1 MREEA
6 IQQLKL
12 YLEFLQEMG
21 VEFLP
26 RSHKIKSVHCP
37 STSEGPSQAS
47 QISTLEQVREEM
59 GDCKRCPLWKSRH
72 HLVFG
77 EGNPHSRLMFVGEA
91 PGREEDL
98 QGRPFVGQAGKL
110 LDQFLQA
117 AGMSRNDVY
126 IANILK
132 CRPPGNRTPAP
143 EEVKQCLPF
152 LMKQIQAISPS
163 IICCLGAV
171 AAQTL
176 LGQKTP
182 ITRLKGQFMP
192 WKWSIELFP
201 TFHPAYLLRN
211 PGQKKGAMQDFLK
224 LKERLEDSA

>member
-1 MREEA
+1 MR
-6 IQQLKL
+6 L
-12 YLEFLQEMG
+12 YLEFLRDMG

-26 RSHKIKSVHCP
+26 RSNRAGSVY
-37 STSEGPSQAS
+37 GPSAS
-47 QISTLEQVREEM
+47 GSPQESQMSALEQVRAEM
-59 GDCKRCPLWKSRH
+59 GDCRRCPLWKGRN

-77 EGNPHSRLMFVGEA
+77 EGDPQTRLMFVGEA

-110 LDQFLQA
+110 LDQFLEA
-117 AGMSRNDVY
+117 AGMSRDEVY

-143 EEVKQCLPF
+143 EEVDKCLPF
-152 LMKQIQAISPS
+152 LMKQIQAIGPS
-163 IICCLGAV
+163 VLCCLGAV
-171 AAQTL
+171 ATQTL

-182 ITRLKGQFMP
+182 ISRLRGQFMS
-192 WKWSIELFP
+192 WKWGIELFP

-224 LKERLEDSA
+224 LKERLEALA